1 MRKISTIEGI
11 SVMYIVYFFI
21 TLFFTPNLFS
31 AEKSDLY
38 QALQRVFPMQ
48 DMWEITSMILIVLY
62 VISFFINH
70 YVSEMIIN
78 AIGGSFFMLVSVTY
92 LFTYPNIGAGIFLFV
107 SIYCFRQV
115 YRANNRHEFQKV
127 SKLKHDLSNVEDGEF
142 KKYKNGE

>member
-70 YVSEMIIN
+70 YVSELIIN
-78 AIGGSFFMLVSVTY
+78 AYGGSFFMLVSVNY

-115 YRANNRHEFQKV
+115 YRANNRHEFQKA
-127 SKLKHDLSNVEDGEF
+127 SKLRNDLSNVEDLKF